1 MTDSE
6 STILPVALAQPRPE
20 DSNRSG
26 GPAAPPRLVR
36 ETALEGVRQAIISGN
51 LRPGSRLTEKSLC
64 EQFGV
69 SRTLARE
76 IVRKLETERLIDV
89 IPYRGLRI
97 ATLSP
102 QVVQE
107 IYAIRAE
114 LEVLVVK
121 AFIATAKDVD
131 IAALKDIHATLV
143 AAATRRET
151 RDIVTQVTRFLQFMV
166 DASASKVAGELL
178 DNLLA
183 RINMLRVFAMAIPGQ
198 LETSVILMDE
208 IVESIARRDP
218 DAAEAGVR
226 QYVQT
231 ACRSALR
238 HVNENAARK

>member
-1 MTDSE
+1 MARGQPQPEVSNPF
-6 STILPVALAQPRPE
+6 SGPV
-20 DSNRSG
+20 
-26 GPAAPPRLVR
+26 APPRLVR
-36 ETALEGVRQAIISGN
+36 DTALEDVRQAIVSGN

-102 QVVQE
+102 QAVKE

-114 LEVLVVK
+114 LEVMVVK
-121 AFIATAKDVD
+121 AFIATASDVD
-131 IAALKDIHATLV
+131 IATLKEIHAALV
-143 AAATRRET
+143 DAANRRET
-151 RDIVTQVTRFLQFMV
+151 QDIVSKVTRFLQFMI

-183 RINMLRVFAMAIPGQ
+183 RINMLRVFAMATPGQ
-198 LETSVILMDE
+198 LETSVIQMDE

-218 DAAEAGVR
+218 EAAEAGVR

-231 ACRSALR
+231 AGRSALLQ
-238 HVNENAARK
+238 VTENAALK